1 MNFYPTTSTRFEM
14 NNSKTFQ
21 LFLLLIIVL
30 TMYNNLEHS
39 AKVYYQISAN
49 TSYPDWYNHLQSFLV
64 VIVIDL
70 SIIAFIISTR
80 HQESIVFAWV
90 LFLVNCIF
98 FDVAGSMYDI
108 LNGKSHVELITSFNR
123 LLSKM
128 IYSAIF
134 SYSIHRFSYLWYEST
149 QTEDLKERVKYFETK
164 FNLACK
170 ELSNVDQELNEAKQ
184 ALESAENKIKSI
196 SQELSIKINDLNI
209 SNDKLYLS
217 EMELVKEKLKHAK
230 GEKAKAELKRKLY
243 QDIG

>member
-1 MNFYPTTSTRFEM
+1 MNFYPIISTRFEM
-14 NNSKTFQ
+14 NKSKAFQ

-49 TSYPDWYNHLQSFLV
+49 SSYSDWYNHLQSFLV

-80 HQESIVFAWV
+80 HKESIVFAWV
-90 LFLVNCIF
+90 LFMVNCIF

-123 LLSKM
+123 LLSKL

-149 QTEDLKERVKYFETK
+149 QAEDLKERVTYLETELE
-164 FNLACK
+164 LACK
-170 ELSNVDQELNEAKQ
+170 ELCNVDQELNLTKK
-184 ALESAENKIKSI
+184 ALESEEKKIKSV
-196 SQELSIKINDLNI
+196 SQELSDTINNLNI
-209 SNDKLYLS
+209 SNDKLYLA

-230 GEKAKAELKRKLY
+230 GEKAKAELNQKLN
-243 QDIG
+243 Q